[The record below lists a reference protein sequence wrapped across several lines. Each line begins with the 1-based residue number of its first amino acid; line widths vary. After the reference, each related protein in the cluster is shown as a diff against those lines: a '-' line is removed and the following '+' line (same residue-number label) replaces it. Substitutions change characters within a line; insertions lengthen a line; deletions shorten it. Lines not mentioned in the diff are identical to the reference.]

1 MPVNAIEIVL
11 ITLILFFISQ
21 SMILYFNNITNPS
34 NYNKIV
40 LNYIESNVEF
50 CIYYSYLYNANLFCQ
65 PSQNYKFSISAIN
78 NFVYI
83 SYNGNLLSI
92 NLNNNSYFHP
102 IYGQGSNSF
111 FLQYKNY
118 SSNSILY
125 ILFLSI

>member
-21 SMILYFNNITNPS
+21 SMILYFNHITNPS
-34 NYNKIV
+34 NYDRIV

-125 ILFLSI
+125 IS

>member
-1 MPVNAIEIVL
+1 MPVNALEIAL

-21 SMILYFNNITNPS
+21 SMILYFNQIINPS
-34 NYNKIV
+34 NYDKIV
-40 LNYIESNVEF
+40 LNYIESNVKF
-50 CIYYSYLYNANLFCQ
+50 CIYYSYLYNTNLFCQ

-102 IYGQGSNSF
+102 IYGQGLNSF

-125 ILFLSI
+125 LS

>member
-21 SMILYFNNITNPS
+21 SMILYFNYITNSS

-65 PSQNYKFSISAIN
+65 PSQNYRFSVSAIN
-78 NFVYI
+78 NVLYI
-83 SYNGNLLSI
+83 SYNGNSLSI

-102 IYGQGSNSF
+102 IYGESLNSF

-125 ILFLSI
+125 IS

>member
-21 SMILYFNNITNPS
+21 SMILYFNHITNPS
-34 NYNKIV
+34 NYDKIV

-78 NFVYI
+78 NIVYI

-102 IYGQGSNSF
+102 IYGQGLNSF

-125 ILFLSI
+125 LS

>member
-1 MPVNAIEIVL
+1 MPVNAVEIVL

-21 SMILYFNNITNPS
+21 SMLLYFNHITNPS
-34 NYNKIV
+34 NYDKIV

-102 IYGQGSNSF
+102 IYGQGLNSF
-111 FLQYKNY
+111 FLQYMNY
-118 SSNSILY
+118 SLNSSLY
-125 ILFLSI
+125 LS

>member
-1 MPVNAIEIVL
+1 MPVNAIEIIL
-11 ITLILFFISQ
+11 ITLILFFVSQ

-65 PSQNYKFSISAIN
+65 PSQNYRFSISAIN

-83 SYNGNLLSI
+83 SYNGNFLSI

-102 IYGQGSNSF
+102 IYGEGLNSF

-125 ILFLSI
+125 IS

>member
-21 SMILYFNNITNPS
+21 SMILYFNHITNPS
-34 NYNKIV
+34 NYDKIV
-40 LNYIESNVEF
+40 LNYIKSNVEF
-50 CIYYSYLYNANLFCQ
+50 CIYYSYLYNANLFCK

-78 NFVYI
+78 KFVYI
-83 SYNGNLLSI
+83 SYNGNSLSI

-102 IYGQGSNSF
+102 IYGQGLNSF

-118 SSNSILY
+118 SLNSILY
-125 ILFLSI
+125 LS

>member
-11 ITLILFFISQ
+11 ITLILFFVSQ
-21 SMILYFNNITNPS
+21 SMILYFNHITNPS

-65 PSQNYKFSISAIN
+65 PSQNYRFSISAIN

-83 SYNGNLLSI
+83 SYNGNFLSI
-92 NLNNNSYFHP
+92 NLNNDSYFHP
-102 IYGQGSNSF
+102 IYGEGLNSF

-125 ILFLSI
+125 LS

>member
-83 SYNGNLLSI
+83 SYNGNLLST

-102 IYGQGSNSF
+102 IYGQGLNSF

-125 ILFLSI
+125 LS

>member
-21 SMILYFNNITNPS
+21 SMILYFNYITNPS

-65 PSQNYKFSISAIN
+65 PSQNYRFSVSAIN
-78 NFVYI
+78 NVLYI
-83 SYNGNLLSI
+83 SYNGNSLSI

-102 IYGQGSNSF
+102 IYGESLNSF

-125 ILFLSI
+125 IS

>member
-21 SMILYFNNITNPS
+21 SMILYFNHITNPS
-34 NYNKIV
+34 NYDKIV

-65 PSQNYKFSISAIN
+65 PSQNYRFSISAIN
-78 NFVYI
+78 NVLYL

-102 IYGQGSNSF
+102 IYGQGLNSF

-118 SSNSILY
+118 SQNSILY
-125 ILFLSI
+125 LG

>member
-1 MPVNAIEIVL
+1 MPVNALEIAL

-21 SMILYFNNITNPS
+21 SMILYFNQITNPS

-40 LNYIESNVEF
+40 LNYIKSNVEF
-50 CIYYSYLYNANLFCQ
+50 CIYYSYLYNANLYCQ
-65 PSQNYKFSISAIN
+65 PSQNYRFSIDAVN
-78 NFVYI
+78 NVVYL
-83 SYNGNLLSI
+83 SYSGNSLSI

-102 IYGQGSNSF
+102 IYGVALNSF

-125 ILFLSI
+125 LS

>member
-21 SMILYFNNITNPS
+21 SMILYFNYITNPS

-65 PSQNYKFSISAIN
+65 PSQNYRFSVSAIN
-78 NFVYI
+78 NVL
-83 SYNGNLLSI
+83 YNLI
-92 NLNNNSYFHP
+92 TE
-102 IYGQGSNSF
+102 
-111 FLQYKNY
+111 
-118 SSNSILY
+118 ILY
-125 ILFLSI
+125 L

>member
-21 SMILYFNNITNPS
+21 SMILYFNHITNPS
-34 NYNKIV
+34 NYDKIV

-78 NFVYI
+78 NFVYV

-102 IYGQGSNSF
+102 IYGQGLNSF
-111 FLQYKNY
+111 FLRYKNY
-118 SSNSILY
+118 SLNSILY
-125 ILFLSI
+125 LS

>member
-21 SMILYFNNITNPS
+21 SMILYFNYITNPS

-65 PSQNYKFSISAIN
+65 PSQNYRFSVSAIN
-78 NFVYI
+78 NVLYV
-83 SYNGNLLSI
+83 SYNGNSLSI

-102 IYGQGSNSF
+102 IYGEGLNSF

-125 ILFLSI
+125 IS

>member
-21 SMILYFNNITNPS
+21 SMILYFNQITNPS

-102 IYGQGSNSF
+102 IYGQGLNSF
-111 FLQYKNY
+111 FLQYRNY

-125 ILFLSI
+125 IS

>member
-21 SMILYFNNITNPS
+21 SMILYFNHITNPS
-34 NYNKIV
+34 NYDKIV

-102 IYGQGSNSF
+102 IYGVGWGSF

-118 SSNSILY
+118 SQNSILY
-125 ILFLSI
+125 LG

>member
-21 SMILYFNNITNPS
+21 SMILYFNHITNPS
-34 NYNKIV
+34 NYDKIV
-40 LNYIESNVEF
+40 LNYIGSNVEF
-50 CIYYSYLYNANLFCQ
+50 CIYYSYLYDANLFCQ

-102 IYGQGSNSF
+102 IYGQGFNSF

-125 ILFLSI
+125 IS

>member
-1 MPVNAIEIVL
+1 MPVNTIEIVL

-21 SMILYFNNITNPS
+21 SMILYFNYITNSS

-40 LNYIESNVEF
+40 LNYIKSNVEF
-50 CIYYSYLYNANLFCQ
+50 CIYYSYLYDADIHCQ
-65 PSQNYKFSISAIN
+65 PSQNYEFSVSAIN

-83 SYNGNLLSI
+83 SYNGNSLSI

-102 IYGQGSNSF
+102 IYGLGFNSF
-111 FLQYKNY
+111 FLQYSNY

-125 ILFLSI
+125 IS

>member
-11 ITLILFFISQ
+11 ITLILFFVSQ
-21 SMILYFNNITNPS
+21 SMILYFNHITNPS

-65 PSQNYKFSISAIN
+65 PSQNYRFSISAIN

-83 SYNGNLLSI
+83 SYNGNFLSI

-102 IYGQGSNSF
+102 IYGEGLSSF

-125 ILFLSI
+125 IS

>member
-21 SMILYFNNITNPS
+21 SMILYFNHITNPS
-34 NYNKIV
+34 NYDKIV

-78 NFVYI
+78 NLVYI

-102 IYGQGSNSF
+102 IYGQGLNSF

-125 ILFLSI
+125 LS

>member
-21 SMILYFNNITNPS
+21 SMILYFNHITNPS
-34 NYNKIV
+34 NYDKIV
-40 LNYIESNVEF
+40 LNYIKSNVEF
-50 CIYYSYLYNANLFCQ
+50 CIFYSYLYNANLFCQ

-78 NFVYI
+78 MFVYI

-102 IYGQGSNSF
+102 IYGQGLNSF

-118 SSNSILY
+118 SLNSILY
-125 ILFLSI
+125 LS

>member
-21 SMILYFNNITNPS
+21 SMILYFNHITNPS
-34 NYNKIV
+34 NYDKIV

-78 NFVYI
+78 TFVYI
-83 SYNGNLLSI
+83 SYNGNLLST

-102 IYGQGSNSF
+102 IYGQGLNSF

-125 ILFLSI
+125 LS

>member
-21 SMILYFNNITNPS
+21 SMILYFNHITNPL
-34 NYNKIV
+34 NYDKIV

-102 IYGQGSNSF
+102 IYGQGLNSF
-111 FLQYKNY
+111 FLQYNNY

-125 ILFLSI
+125 LS

>member
-11 ITLILFFISQ
+11 INLILFFISQ
-21 SMILYFNNITNPS
+21 SMILYFNYITNPS

-102 IYGQGSNSF
+102 IYGQGVNSF
-111 FLQYKNY
+111 FLQYRNY

-125 ILFLSI
+125 IS

>member
-102 IYGQGSNSF
+102 IYGQGLNSF

-125 ILFLSI
+125 IS

>member
-1 MPVNAIEIVL
+1 MPVNSIEIVL

-21 SMILYFNNITNPS
+21 SMILYFNQITNPS

-40 LNYIESNVEF
+40 LNYIGSNVEF

-65 PSQNYKFSISAIN
+65 PSQNYKFLISAIN
-78 NFVYI
+78 KFVYI

-111 FLQYKNY
+111 FLQYSNY
-118 SSNSILY
+118 SLNSILY
-125 ILFLSI
+125 LS

>member
-21 SMILYFNNITNPS
+21 SMILYFNHITNPS
-34 NYNKIV
+34 NYDKIV
-40 LNYIESNVEF
+40 LNYIKSNVEF

-78 NFVYI
+78 KFVYI
-83 SYNGNLLSI
+83 SYNGNSLSI

-102 IYGQGSNSF
+102 IYGQGLNSF

-118 SSNSILY
+118 SLNSILY
-125 ILFLSI
+125 LS

>member
-21 SMILYFNNITNPS
+21 SMILYFKYITNPS
-34 NYNKIV
+34 NYDKIV

-78 NFVYI
+78 NIVYI
-83 SYNGNLLSI
+83 SYNGNFLSI

-102 IYGQGSNSF
+102 IYGQGLNSF

-125 ILFLSI
+125 LS

>member
-21 SMILYFNNITNPS
+21 SMILYFNHITNPS
-34 NYNKIV
+34 NYDKIV

-65 PSQNYKFSISAIN
+65 PSQNYRFSISAIN

-102 IYGQGSNSF
+102 IYGAGLNSF

-125 ILFLSI
+125 LS

>member
-21 SMILYFNNITNPS
+21 SMILYFNQITNPS

-78 NFVYI
+78 NRVYI
-83 SYNGNLLSI
+83 SYNGNFLSI

-102 IYGQGSNSF
+102 IYGQGFNSF
-111 FLQYKNY
+111 FLQYNNY

-125 ILFLSI
+125 LS

>member
-11 ITLILFFISQ
+11 ITLILFFVSQ
-21 SMILYFNNITNPS
+21 SMILYFNHITNPS

-65 PSQNYKFSISAIN
+65 PSQNYRFSISAIN

-83 SYNGNLLSI
+83 SYNGNFLSI
-92 NLNNNSYFHP
+92 NLNNDSYFHP
-102 IYGQGSNSF
+102 IYGEGLNSF

-125 ILFLSI
+125 IS

>member
-1 MPVNAIEIVL
+1 MPVNALEIAL

-21 SMILYFNNITNPS
+21 TMILYFNHITTSS

-50 CIYYSYLYNANLFCQ
+50 CIYYSYLYNVNLFCR

-78 NFVYI
+78 NIVYI
-83 SYNGNLLSI
+83 SYNGNFLSI

-125 ILFLSI
+125 IS

>member
-21 SMILYFNNITNPS
+21 SMILYFNHITNPS
-34 NYNKIV
+34 NYDKIV

-50 CIYYSYLYNANLFCQ
+50 CIYYSYLYDANLFCQ

-78 NFVYI
+78 NIVYI

-92 NLNNNSYFHP
+92 NLNNNNSYSHP
-102 IYGQGSNSF
+102 IYGQGLNSF
-111 FLQYKNY
+111 FLQYNNY

-125 ILFLSI
+125 LS

>member
-21 SMILYFNNITNPS
+21 TTILYFNYITNPS

-78 NFVYI
+78 NFLYI

-111 FLQYKNY
+111 FLQYNNY

-125 ILFLSI
+125 LS

>member
-11 ITLILFFISQ
+11 ITLILFFVSQ
-21 SMILYFNNITNPS
+21 SMILYFNRITNPS

-65 PSQNYKFSISAIN
+65 PSQNYRFSISAIN

-83 SYNGNLLSI
+83 SYNGNFLSI

-102 IYGQGSNSF
+102 IYGEGLSSF

-125 ILFLSI
+125 IS